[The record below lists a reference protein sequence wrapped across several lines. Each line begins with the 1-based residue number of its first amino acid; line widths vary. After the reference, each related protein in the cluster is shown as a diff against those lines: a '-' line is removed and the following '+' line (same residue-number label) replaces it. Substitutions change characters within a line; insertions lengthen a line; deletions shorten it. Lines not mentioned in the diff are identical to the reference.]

1 MKGVRISILKS
12 FRIGFFSLC
21 LCWGREEIGF
31 LFFRVFFRQEI
42 HENIKWKNNYF
53 KKMVLSG
60 ASVVLRFKIILCF
73 GFDITNEEFFG
84 RF

>member
-1 MKGVRISILKS
+1 
-12 FRIGFFSLC
+12 
-21 LCWGREEIGF
+21 
-31 LFFRVFFRQEI
+31 
-42 HENIKWKNNYF
+42 
-53 KKMVLSG
+53 MVLSG